1 MFQNINMMNNFMQ
14 TQNLLNMNMKLNN
27 IQSQFNAL
35 LTQIQNIGITPNIEI
50 LISNI
55 SFQFI
60 NFGIELLN
68 LSGVNKNINH
78 NHIIK
83 EQINNSINN
92 SIEELNKITF
102 NINCNNMNPQIN
114 MVNNSFNN
122 HKYNVVIKED
132 KGTSKVF
139 VCEDNSTVNELIK
152 RYLTSIGR
160 IDLINRDEQEL
171 SFWGYKGDLRIR
183 INTIEKKSKTISE
196 ISGGRDTVTIN
207 CFTMKNLI

>member
-1 MFQNINMMNNFMQ
+1 MMNNFMQ

-92 SIEELNKITF
+92 SIEELNKITI

-160 IDLINRDEQEL
+160 IDLINRDEQEF

-196 ISGGRDTVTIN
+196 ISGGRDSFIIN
-207 CFTMKNLI
+207 CFTIKNLV

>member
-1 MFQNINMMNNFMQ
+1 MMNNFMQ

-35 LTQIQNIGITPNIEI
+35 LTQIQNIGITPNIDI

-114 MVNNSFNN
+114 MVNNCFNN
-122 HKYNVVIKED
+122 HKYNVIIKED
-132 KGTSKVF
+132 RGTSKVF
-139 VCEDNSTVNELIK
+139 VCEDNTTVKELIK
-152 RYLTSIGR
+152 RYLTAIGR

-196 ISGGRDTVTIN
+196 ISGGRDNFIIN
-207 CFTMKNLI
+207 CFTIKNLV

>member
-14 TQNLLNMNMKLNN
+14 TQNLLNMNIKLNN

-35 LTQIQNIGITPNIEI
+35 LTQIQNIGITPNIDI
-50 LISNI
+50 LISKI

-68 LSGVNKNINH
+68 LSGVNDNINH
-78 NHIIK
+78 NNIIK
-83 EQINNSINN
+83 EQINNSFNN
-92 SIEELNKITF
+92 SIAELNKIIL

-114 MVNNSFNN
+114 MVNNCFNN
-122 HKYNVVIKED
+122 HKYNVIIKED
-132 KGTSKVF
+132 RGTSKVF

-196 ISGGRDTVTIN
+196 ISGGRDTITIN

>member
-1 MFQNINMMNNFMQ
+1 MNMMNNIMQ
-14 TQNLLNMNMKLNN
+14 TQNLLNMNMKLMN
-27 IQSQFNAL
+27 IQSQFNGL
-35 LTQIQNIGITPNIEI
+35 LTQIQNNGISPNIDI

-68 LSGVNKNINH
+68 LRGDNNNIICN
-78 NHIIK
+78 NNIK
-83 EQINNSINN
+83 EQINNSI
-92 SIEELNKITF
+92 SELNKISL
-102 NINCNNMNPQIN
+102 NINGNNMNPQFN

-132 KGTSKVF
+132 NGNSKVF
-139 VCEDNSTVNELIK
+139 VCEDNTTVEEVIK
-152 RYLTSIGR
+152 RYLIEIGR
-160 IDLINRDEQEL
+160 IDLINRDEQEF

-196 ISGGRDTVTIN
+196 IYGGRDTFIIN
-207 CFTMKNLI
+207 CFTIKNLI

>member
-1 MFQNINMMNNFMQ
+1 MMNNFTQ

-92 SIEELNKITF
+92 SIEELNKITL

-132 KGTSKVF
+132 NGNSKVF
-139 VCEDNSTVNELIK
+139 VCEDNTTVEEVIK
-152 RYLTSIGR
+152 RYLIEIGR
-160 IDLINRDEQEL
+160 IDLINRDEEEFL
-171 SFWGYKGDLRIR
+171 FRGYRGNLDIR
-183 INTIEKKSKTISE
+183 INTSEKKSKTISE
-196 ISGGRDTVTIN
+196 ISNGSDNIVIL
-207 CFTMKNLI
+207 CSKYKNMI